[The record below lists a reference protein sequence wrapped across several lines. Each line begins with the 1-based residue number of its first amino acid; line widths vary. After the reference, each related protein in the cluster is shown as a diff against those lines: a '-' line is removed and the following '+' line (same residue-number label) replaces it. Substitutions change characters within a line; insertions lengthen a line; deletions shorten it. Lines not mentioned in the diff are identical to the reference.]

1 MHLERLPKF
10 DSDSYGYAD
19 STGSHDYH
27 LLICPEC
34 KGNYLHHIKV
44 ESGPKSYVG
53 YSPSDQGATT
63 EDFINIYFY
72 CEFCGEGRDEET
84 FLHIEQHK
92 GQTIVEWKRKK

>member
-19 STGSHDYH
+19 GTGSHDYH
-27 LLICPEC
+27 LLICPKC
-34 KGNYLHHIKV
+34 KGNYLHHTKV
-44 ESGPKSYVG
+44 EDKPKTDEV
-53 YSPSDQGATT
+53 
-63 EDFINIYFY
+63 NIYFY
-72 CEFCGEGRDEET
+72 CEFCGEGRNEET